1 MLKED
6 TTAGNKKIFSIKNII
21 KKLLPIKQWS
31 DTKNTTMAI
40 KLKPAGKLLIIAA
53 VVTAGIVSVRWYQN
67 RPKDVNQSVDLGKV
81 TLPDAPDAS
90 LSSNAVLLPL
100 PTSEKAVN
108 GGTQI
113 NWQRMAWNSQFS
125 GMYANGGV
133 RTTKGSLFDKAHL
146 DITYT
151 RQDDCNRQMAD
162 LVKFAND
169 YKSNPNTP
177 GVLITFMGDGMPAFM
192 TSLSKE
198 LEPLGPEYQ
207 PVIIPV
213 AHGKSFGEDQVMG
226 PQSWKQ
232 DPHNAIGKC
241 VAGVLRDGDIN
252 ILLKWAGDNG
262 LKVNPDETTY
272 DAEAIN
278 IIAAN
283 DFLDAPNK
291 YIAGYTEK
299 RKVVMK
305 GKTTGRDTT
314 VGVDAVA
321 TWTPGDVNVSTKKG
335 GLVTIANTKQYASQ
349 MPNQTIAIRKWAN
362 DHRTDIENMIIAL
375 AQAGDQ
381 VRSYNEAKE
390 FAAKVSAEV
399 YQEKDAAYWLKY
411 YNGSVE
417 KDITGLQVNLG
428 GSTVFN
434 LSDMANT
441 FGLGADK
448 VDRYKAVYNT
458 FGNLM
463 VQLYPSLMPTF
474 MPYEKAVD
482 KSFLLSVISN
492 HPELMEGKA
501 IQTNYADQITSAVSS
516 KSYSIEFETGS
527 ANIKAASYKLLD
539 QIFESAVVAEG
550 LKIGVY
556 GHTDNSGSDA
566 VNIPLSEKRA
576 DAVKAYLQKKGL
588 AENRMEAKGFGSTK
602 PIADNSSEA
611 GKSKNRRVEI
621 VLGE

>member
-1 MLKED
+1 
-6 TTAGNKKIFSIKNII
+6 
-21 KKLLPIKQWS
+21 
-31 DTKNTTMAI
+31 MAL
-40 KLKPAGKLLIIAA
+40 KLKPAGKIFIIAI
-53 VVTAGIVSVRWYQN
+53 VVAAGILAVRWYQN
-67 RPKDVNQSVDLGKV
+67 RPKDVNGSIEVGKV
-81 TLPDAPDAS
+81 ALPDAPEAS
-90 LSSNAVLLPL
+90 LQGNAAIQLPI
-100 PTSEKAVN
+100 PANEQAVN

-113 NWQRMAWNSQFS
+113 TWERMAWNSQFS

-146 DITYT
+146 DVTYI
-151 RQDDCNRQMAD
+151 RQDDCTKQMAD

-192 TSLSKE
+192 TSLAKE

-207 PVIIPV
+207 PIIIPV
-213 AHGKSFGEDQVMG
+213 THGKSYGEDQVMG
-226 PQSWKQ
+226 PSSWKQ
-232 DPHNAIGKC
+232 NPQNAVGKC

-272 DAEAIN
+272 DGNAIN

-291 YIAGYTEK
+291 YITGYTEK
-299 RKVVMK
+299 RKLIVN
-305 GKTTGRDTT
+305 GKTTGTDTT

-321 TWTPGDVNVSTKKG
+321 TWTPGDVNVATKKG
-335 GLVTIANTKQYASQ
+335 GLVTIASTRQYASQ
-349 MPNQTIAIRKWAN
+349 MSNQTIAIKKWAY

-381 VRSYNEAKE
+381 VRSFNEARE
-390 FAAKVSAEV
+390 FAAEVSTKL
-399 YQEKDAAYWLKY
+399 YQEQNAAYWLKY
-411 YNGSVE
+411 YNGVEE
-417 KDITGLQVNLG
+417 KDIQGLKVNLG

-441 FGLGADK
+441 YGLGEDK

-463 VQLYPSLMPTF
+463 VKMYPSIMPSF
-474 MPYEKAVD
+474 LPYEKAVD
-482 KSFLLSVISN
+482 KSFLFTVISN
-492 HPELMEGKA
+492 NPELLQGKA
-501 IQTNYADQITSAVSS
+501 IETKYAEQITEAVSS
-516 KSYSIEFETGS
+516 KSYRIEFETGS
-527 ANIKAASYKLLD
+527 AAIKRDSYKMLD
-539 QIFESAVVAEG
+539 EIFESAVVAEG
-550 LKIGVY
+550 LKLGVY
-556 GHTDNSGSDA
+556 GHTDNKGSDD
-566 VNIPLSEKRA
+566 VNIPLSQKRA
-576 DAVKAYLQKKGL
+576 EAVKVYLLKKGL
-588 AENRMEAKGFGSTK
+588 KQNQIEAKGYGADK
-602 PIADNSSEA
+602 PVADNTTEA
-611 GKSKNRRVEI
+611 GRSKNRRVEI

>member
-1 MLKED
+1 
-6 TTAGNKKIFSIKNII
+6 
-21 KKLLPIKQWS
+21 
-31 DTKNTTMAI
+31 MAI
-40 KLKPAGKLLIIAA
+40 KLKPAGKLLIIGA
-53 VVTAGIVSVRWYQN
+53 VITAGILGVRWYQN
-67 RPKDVNQSVDLGKV
+67 RPKEVIQSVELGKV
-81 TLPDAPDAS
+81 TLPDAPEAS
-90 LSSNAVLLPL
+90 LNSNAVLLAL
-100 PTSEKAVN
+100 PGEEDASN

-113 NWQRMAWNSQFS
+113 IWERMAWNSQFS

-133 RTTKGSLFDKAHL
+133 RTTKNSLFDKAHL
-146 DITYT
+146 DVTYV
-151 RQDDCNRQMAD
+151 RQDDCNKQMAD

-169 YKSNPNTP
+169 YKKDPNTNA
-177 GVLITFMGDGMPAFM
+177 VLITFMGDGMPAFM

-198 LEPLGPEYQ
+198 LEPLGAEYQ

-226 PQSWKQ
+226 PLNWKQ

-272 DAEAIN
+272 DAAAIN

-291 YIAGYTEK
+291 YITGYTEK
-299 RKVVMK
+299 RKLVLN
-305 GKTTGRDTT
+305 GKTTGKDTT

-321 TWTPGDVNVSTKKG
+321 TWTPGDVNVATKKG
-335 GLVTIANTKQYASQ
+335 GLVTIASTRQYASQ

-362 DHRTDIENMIIAL
+362 DHRTDVENMIVAL

-381 VRSYNEAKE
+381 VRSYNEAKM
-390 FAAKVSAEV
+390 FAAKVSAKV
-399 YQEKDAAYWLKY
+399 YQEKDADYWLKY
-411 YNGSVE
+411 YNGIAE
-417 KDITGLQVNLG
+417 KDVQGLQVNLG
-428 GSTVFN
+428 GSAVFN
-434 LSDMANT
+434 LADMANT
-441 FGLGADK
+441 FGLGDDK

-463 VQLYPSLMPTF
+463 VKMYPSLMPSF

-482 KSFLLSVISN
+482 KSFLFSVISN

-501 IQTNYADQITSAVSS
+501 IQTSYANEITATVSS

-527 ANIKAASYKLLD
+527 ANIKPVSYKMLD
-539 QIFESAVVAEG
+539 EIFESAVVAEG
-550 LKIGVY
+550 LKLGVY
-556 GHTDNSGSDA
+556 GHTDNSGTDA

-576 DAVKAYLQKKGL
+576 NAVKAYLQKKGL
-588 AENRMEAKGFGSTK
+588 AAGRVETKGYGSTK
-602 PIADNSSEA
+602 PIADNSTEY

>member
-1 MLKED
+1 
-6 TTAGNKKIFSIKNII
+6 
-21 KKLLPIKQWS
+21 
-31 DTKNTTMAI
+31 MAI

-53 VVTAGIVSVRWYQN
+53 VVTTGILSVRWYQA
-67 RPKDVNQSVDLGKV
+67 RPKQVGESVELGKV

-90 LSSNAVLLPL
+90 LSGNAILLPL
-100 PTSEKAVN
+100 PSSENAVN

-113 NWQRMAWNSQFS
+113 TWERMAWNSQFS
-125 GMYANGGV
+125 GMYANGGS
-133 RTTKGSLFDKAHL
+133 RTTKGSLFDGAHL
-146 DITYT
+146 DVTYT

-169 YKSNPNTP
+169 YKQNPNTP

-198 LEPLGPEYQ
+198 LEPLGAEYQ

-213 AHGKSFGEDQVMG
+213 AHGKSYGEDQVMA
-226 PQSWKQ
+226 PASWRQ
-232 DPHNAIGKC
+232 DPKNAIGKC

-272 DAEAIN
+272 DAAAIN

-291 YIAGYTEK
+291 YITGHTEK
-299 RKVVMK
+299 RRIVEN

-314 VGVDAVA
+314 VGVDGVA
-321 TWTPGDVNVSTKKG
+321 TWTPGDVNIATKKG

-349 MPNQTIAIRKWAN
+349 MPNQTIAIKKWAN

-381 VRSYNEAKE
+381 VRSFNEAKA
-390 FAAKVSAEV
+390 FAAKVSADV

-411 YNGSVE
+411 YNGVVE
-417 KDITGLQVNLG
+417 KDLQGQQVNLG

-434 LSDMANT
+434 LADMANT
-441 FGLGADK
+441 FGLGNDH

-463 VQLYPSLMPTF
+463 VKMYPSLMPTF
-474 MPYEKAVD
+474 LPYEKAVD

-492 HPELMEGKA
+492 HPELMEGRA
-501 IQTNYADQITSAVSS
+501 IQTSYASEISSAVSS
-516 KSYSIEFETGS
+516 KSYSIEFETGP
-527 ANIKAASYKLLD
+527 ANIKPASYKMLD
-539 QIFESAVVAEG
+539 EIFESAVVAEG

-566 VNIPLSEKRA
+566 VNTPLSEKRA
-576 DAVKAYLQKKGL
+576 DAVKAYLLKKGL
-588 AENRMEAKGFGSTK
+588 ADNRVEAKGFGASK
-602 PIADNSSEA
+602 PIADNNTAA

>member
-1 MLKED
+1 
-6 TTAGNKKIFSIKNII
+6 
-21 KKLLPIKQWS
+21 
-31 DTKNTTMAI
+31 MAI
-40 KLKPAGKLLIIAA
+40 KLKPAGKLFIIAA
-53 VVTAGIVSVRWYQN
+53 IVAAGIISVRWYQS
-67 RPKDVNQSVDLGKV
+67 RPKEVSQSVELGKV
-81 TLPDAPDAS
+81 TLPDAPEAS
-90 LSSNAVLLPL
+90 LSENAVLLPI
-100 PTSEKAVN
+100 PSEDKAVN
-108 GGTQI
+108 GGTKI
-113 NWQRMAWNSQFS
+113 IWQRMAWNSQFS

-133 RTTKGSLFDKAHL
+133 HTTKNSLFDKAQL
-146 DITYT
+146 DVTYV

-162 LVKFAND
+162 LVKFASD
-169 YKSNPNTP
+169 FKSNPNTP

-192 TSLSKE
+192 TSLAKE
-198 LEPLGPEYQ
+198 LEPLGVEYQ

-213 AHGKSFGEDQVMG
+213 SHGKSFGEDQVMA
-226 PQSWKQ
+226 PASWKQ
-232 DPHNAIGKC
+232 DPKNAIGKC

-272 DAEAIN
+272 DAAAIN

-291 YIAGYTEK
+291 YIADYSEK
-299 RKVVMK
+299 RKIMEN
-305 GKTTGRDTT
+305 GKTTGRDTM
-314 VGVDAVA
+314 VSVDGVA
-321 TWTPGDVNVSTKKG
+321 TWTPGDVNIATKKG

-381 VRSYNEAKE
+381 VRSFNEAKT
-390 FAAKVSAEV
+390 FAAQVSAEV

-411 YNGSVE
+411 YNGVVE
-417 KDITGLQVNLG
+417 KDLQGQQVNLG

-434 LSDMANT
+434 LADMANT
-441 FGLGADK
+441 FGLGEDK

-463 VQLYPSLMPTF
+463 VKMYPSLMPTF
-474 MPYEKAVD
+474 LPYEKAVD

-492 HPELMEGKA
+492 HPELLQGKA
-501 IQTNYADQITSAVSS
+501 MQTTYADEMTSAVSS

-527 ANIKAASYKLLD
+527 ANIKKASYKVLNE
-539 QIFESAVVAEG
+539 IFESAVVAEG

-556 GHTDNSGSDA
+556 GYTDNSGSDA
-566 VNIPLSEKRA
+566 LNTPLSEKRA
-576 DAVKAYLQKKGL
+576 NAVKAYLQQKGL
-588 AENRMEAKGFGSTK
+588 QTNRIEAKGFGSAK
-602 PIADNSSEA
+602 PIADNTSEA

>member
-1 MLKED
+1 M
-6 TTAGNKKIFSIKNII
+6 SV
-21 KKLLPIKQWS
+21 
-31 DTKNTTMAI
+31 
-40 KLKPAGKLLIIAA
+40 KLKPAGKLFIIAA
-53 VVTAGIVSVRWYQN
+53 VVAAAIFSVRWYQS
-67 RPKDVNQSVDLGKV
+67 RPKEVSQSVDLGEV

-90 LSSNAVLLPL
+90 LSGNAVLLPL
-100 PTSEKAVN
+100 PSSDNAVN
-108 GGTQI
+108 GGTKI
-113 NWQRMAWNSQFS
+113 IWQRMAWNSQFS

-133 RTTKGSLFDKAHL
+133 QTTKNSLFDKAHL
-146 DITYT
+146 DVTYV

-162 LVKFAND
+162 LVKFANE

-177 GVLITFMGDGMPAFM
+177 AVLITFMGDGMPAFM

-207 PVIIPV
+207 PIIIPV
-213 AHGKSFGEDQVMG
+213 THGKSYGEDQVMA
-226 PQSWKQ
+226 PASWKQ
-232 DPHNAIGKC
+232 DPKNALGKC

-272 DAEAIN
+272 DADAIN

-291 YIAGYTEK
+291 YITGYSEK
-299 RKVVMK
+299 RKIVRN
-305 GKTTGRDTT
+305 GKTTGSDTT
-314 VGVDAVA
+314 VNVDGVA
-321 TWTPGDVNVSTKKG
+321 TWTPGDVNIATKKG

-349 MPNQTIAIRKWAN
+349 MPNQTIAIKKWAY
-362 DHRTDIENMIIAL
+362 DHRTDVENMIIAL

-381 VRSYNEAKE
+381 VRSFNEAKA
-390 FAAKVSAEV
+390 FAAKVSAQV
-399 YQEKDAAYWLKY
+399 YQEKDADYWLKY
-411 YNGSVE
+411 YNGIVE
-417 KDITGLQVNLG
+417 KDIQGQQVNLG
-428 GSTVFN
+428 GSMVFN

-441 FGLGADK
+441 YGLGEDK

-463 VQLYPSLMPTF
+463 VKMYPSLIPTF

-482 KSFLLSVISN
+482 KSFLFSVISN
-492 HPELMEGKA
+492 HPDLMQGKA
-501 IQTNYADQITSAVSS
+501 IETKYADQITATVSS

-527 ANIKAASYKLLD
+527 ANIKPASYRLLD
-539 QIFESAVVAEG
+539 EIFESAVVAEG

-556 GHTDNSGSDA
+556 GHTDNSGND
-566 VNIPLSEKRA
+566 VTNIPLSEKRA
-576 DAVKAYLQKKGL
+576 NAVKAYLQKKGL
-588 AENRMEAKGFGSTK
+588 PVNRVEAKGFGSAK
-602 PIADNSSEA
+602 PIADNSTET
-611 GKSKNRRVEI
+611 GRSKNRRVEI

>member
-1 MLKED
+1 
-6 TTAGNKKIFSIKNII
+6 
-21 KKLLPIKQWS
+21 
-31 DTKNTTMAI
+31 MAI

>member
-1 MLKED
+1 
-6 TTAGNKKIFSIKNII
+6 
-21 KKLLPIKQWS
+21 
-31 DTKNTTMAI
+31 MAI
-40 KLKPAGKLLIIAA
+40 KLKPAGKLFIIAA
-53 VVTAGIVSVRWYQN
+53 IVTAGIFSVRWYQS
-67 RPKDVNQSVDLGKV
+67 RPKEVSQSVELGKV
-81 TLPDAPDAS
+81 TLPDATEAS
-90 LSSNAVLLPL
+90 LSENAVLLPI
-100 PTSEKAVN
+100 PSEDKAVN
-108 GGTQI
+108 GGTKI

-125 GMYANGGV
+125 GMYANGGKY
-133 RTTKGSLFDKAHL
+133 TTKNSLFDKAHL
-146 DITYT
+146 DVTYV

-162 LVKFAND
+162 LVKFASE
-169 YKSNPNTP
+169 YKTNPNTP

-192 TSLSKE
+192 TSLAKE
-198 LEPLGPEYQ
+198 LEPLGAEYQ

-213 AHGKSFGEDQVMG
+213 SHGKSFGEDQVMA
-226 PQSWKQ
+226 PASWKQ
-232 DPHNAIGKC
+232 DPKNARGKC

-272 DAEAIN
+272 DAAAIN

-291 YIAGYTEK
+291 YITGYSEK
-299 RKVVMK
+299 RKIVEN

-314 VGVDAVA
+314 VGVDGVA
-321 TWTPGDVNVSTKKG
+321 TWTPGDVNIATKKG

-381 VRSYNEAKE
+381 VRSFNEAKK
-390 FAAKVSAEV
+390 FAAQVSAEV

-411 YNGSVE
+411 YNGVVE
-417 KDITGLQVNLG
+417 KDVQGQPVSLG

-434 LSDMANT
+434 LADMANT
-441 FGLGADK
+441 FGLGEDR

-463 VQLYPSLMPTF
+463 VKMYPSLMPTF
-474 MPYEKAVD
+474 LPYEKAVD

-492 HPELMEGKA
+492 HPELLQGKA
-501 IQTNYADQITSAVSS
+501 MQTTYADEMTTAVSS

-527 ANIKAASYKLLD
+527 ANIKKTSYKLLNE
-539 QIFESAVVAEG
+539 IFESAVVAEG

-556 GHTDNSGSDA
+556 GYTDNSGSDA
-566 VNIPLSEKRA
+566 VNTPLSEQRA
-576 DAVKAYLQKKGL
+576 NAVKAYLQQKGL
-588 AENRMEAKGFGSTK
+588 QTNRIEAKGFGSAK
-602 PIADNSSEA
+602 PIADNNFEA

>member
-1 MLKED
+1 
-6 TTAGNKKIFSIKNII
+6 
-21 KKLLPIKQWS
+21 
-31 DTKNTTMAI
+31 MAI

-53 VVTAGIVSVRWYQN
+53 AVTAGIITVRWYQG
-67 RPKDVNQSVDLGKV
+67 RPKEVNQSVDLGKV
-81 TLPDAPDAS
+81 TLPDAPEAS
-90 LSSNAVLLPL
+90 LNSNAVLLPL
-100 PTSEKAVN
+100 PSADNAVN

-113 NWQRMAWNSQFS
+113 TWQRMAWNSQFS

-133 RTTKGSLFDKAHL
+133 RTTKNSLFDKAHL
-146 DITYT
+146 DVIYV

-162 LVKFAND
+162 LVKFANE

-177 GVLITFMGDGMPAFM
+177 AVLITFMGDGMPAFM

-213 AHGKSFGEDQVMG
+213 AHGKSFGEDQVMA
-226 PQSWKQ
+226 PITWKQ
-232 DPHNAIGKC
+232 DPHNAVGKC
-241 VAGVLRDGDIN
+241 VAGVLRDGDVN

-291 YIAGYTEK
+291 YITGYTEK
-299 RKVVMK
+299 RKLVLK
-305 GKTTGRDTT
+305 GKTTGKDTT

-321 TWTPGDVNVSTKKG
+321 TWTPGDVNIATKKG
-335 GLVTIANTKQYASQ
+335 GLVTIASTKQYAAQ
-349 MPNQTIAIRKWAN
+349 MPNQTIAIKKWAN
-362 DHRTDIENMIIAL
+362 DHRTDVENMIIAL
-375 AQAGDQ
+375 AEAGDQ

-390 FAAKVSAEV
+390 FAAKVSAQV

-417 KDITGLQVNLG
+417 KDIQGLQVSLG

-434 LSDMANT
+434 LADMANT

-463 VQLYPSLMPTF
+463 VKMYPSLMPTF

-492 HPELMEGKA
+492 HPELLEGKA
-501 IQTNYADQITSAVSS
+501 IQTNYANEITSAVSS

-527 ANIKAASYKLLD
+527 ANIKPASYKLLD
-539 QIFESAVVAEG
+539 EIFESAVVAEG
-550 LKIGVY
+550 LKLGVL
-556 GHTDNSGSDA
+556 GHTDNSGSDV
-566 VNIPLSEKRA
+566 VNLPLSEKRA
-576 DAVKAYLQKKGL
+576 DAVKAYLQRKGL
-588 AENRMEAKGFGSTK
+588 TANRIEAKGFGSTK
-602 PIADNSSEA
+602 PVADNSTDA
-611 GKSKNRRVEI
+611 GKAKNRRVEI

>member
-1 MLKED
+1 
-6 TTAGNKKIFSIKNII
+6 
-21 KKLLPIKQWS
+21 
-31 DTKNTTMAI
+31 MAI
-40 KLKPAGKLLIIAA
+40 KLKPAGKLFIIAA
-53 VVTAGIVSVRWYQN
+53 IVTAGIFSVRWYQN
-67 RPKDVNQSVDLGKV
+67 RPKEVNQSVDLGKV
-81 TLPDAPDAS
+81 TLPDAPEAS
-90 LSSNAVLLPL
+90 LSGNATLLTIPSN
-100 PTSEKAVN
+100 EKAVN

-113 NWQRMAWNSQFS
+113 NWERMAWNSQFS

-133 RTTKGSLFDKAHL
+133 RTTKNSLFDLAHL
-146 DITYT
+146 DITYV

-162 LVKFAND
+162 LVKFASD
-169 YKSNPNTP
+169 YKTNPNTP
-177 GVLITFMGDGMPAFM
+177 AVLITFMGDGMPAFM
-192 TSLSKE
+192 TSLAKE
-198 LEPLGPEYQ
+198 LEPLGAEYQ

-213 AHGKSFGEDQVMG
+213 SHGKSFGEDQVMA
-226 PQSWKQ
+226 PASWKL
-232 DPHNAIGKC
+232 DPKNAIGKC

-272 DAEAIN
+272 DAAAIN

-291 YIAGYTEK
+291 YITGYNEK
-299 RKVVMK
+299 RKVVEN

-314 VGVDAVA
+314 VGVDGVA
-321 TWTPGDVNVSTKKG
+321 TWTPGDVNIATKKG

-349 MPNQTIAIRKWAN
+349 MPNQTIAIKKWAN

-381 VRSYNEAKE
+381 VRSFNEAKT

-411 YNGSVE
+411 YNGVVE
-417 KDITGLQVNLG
+417 KDLQGQTVNLG

-434 LSDMANT
+434 LADMANT
-441 FGLGADK
+441 FGLGEDK

-463 VQLYPSLMPTF
+463 VKMYPSLMPTF
-474 MPYEKAVD
+474 LPYEKAVD

-492 HPELMEGKA
+492 HPELMQGKA
-501 IQTNYADQITSAVSS
+501 ITTSYASEITSAVSS

-527 ANIKAASYKLLD
+527 ANIKMASYKLLD
-539 QIFESAVVAEG
+539 EIFESAVVAEG
-550 LKIGVY
+550 LKLGVY

-566 VNIPLSEKRA
+566 VNIPLSERRA
-576 DAVKAYLQKKGL
+576 EAVKAYLLKKGL
-588 AENRMEAKGFGSTK
+588 PTNRVEAKGYGSAK
-602 PIADNSSEA
+602 PIADNTNA
-611 GKSKNRRVEI
+611 VGKSKNRRVEI